1 MRMKAKIKTQQPPS
15 VKLTPPPS
23 TNFFPSKSG
32 LDPKYDSLCQKV
44 DICPSEDK
52 DFDDTNIPAI
62 PPCTPSLVPSS
73 DSKDNL
79 VIKVRTDLYKDL
91 PNDIEILPSKK
102 LVELFLE
109 ELSES
114 ISVNRL
120 KDYFSIFGVVNNV
133 DLIKYDNEDNSGL
146 AIVKIQINEKNKKKL
161 SETSHYISRS
171 QTNSKIKHLSFKVL
185 FQEDTVADVHSRLDK
200 RIGDN
205 CSKLRL
211 RGISRDITAKDI
223 KQFFKRK
230 DIKLNEVIIEGE
242 NGYVDFLKFE
252 NAIKWNVRDIYVKGT
267 YIKVYRS
274 WKDSSRIRRVSS
286 IRSRSRSREGKGR
299 DKR

>member
-1 MRMKAKIKTQQPPS
+1 
-15 VKLTPPPS
+15 
-23 TNFFPSKSG
+23 
-32 LDPKYDSLCQKV
+32 LDLKYDSLCQKV
-44 DICPSEDK
+44 DICPSDNK

-62 PPCTPSLVPSS
+62 PPCTASLVPSS
-73 DSKDNL
+73 DSNENL

-91 PNDIEILPSKK
+91 PDNIEIFPSKK

-109 ELSES
+109 ELSEN

-171 QTNSKIKHLSFKVL
+171 QMNSKIKHLSFKVF
-185 FQEDTVADVHSRLDK
+185 FQEDIVADDHSRLDK

-205 CSKLRL
+205 SSKLRL

-223 KQFFKRK
+223 EQFFKRK
-230 DIKLNEVIIEGE
+230 DTKLNEVIIEGE

-274 WKDSSRIRRVSS
+274 WKDSSRIRSVSS